1 MPGDIPLAEAGRFL
15 SEARVGQALA
25 AGNNMEVKLIFQK
38 MGYADA
44 RPATCDDR
52 AGKNAGRESLV
63 AGPTKQRKK
72 Q

>member
-1 MPGDIPLAEAGRFL
+1 MAPILLAEAGRFL

-38 MGYADA
+38 TEYADT
-44 RPATCDDR
+44 RP
-52 AGKNAGRESLV
+52 GKNAGRESLV
-63 AGPTKQRKK
+63 ASPKKQRKK